1 MYGCDRFFAD
11 DEADS
16 QTEGEEL
23 EKARAIRMQEAKVK
37 PVQYLPTDTETEVR
51 YHFFLNAQLFHNFQ
65 FINLNIRDRNIIY
78 FSIFHSKIYIQIN
91 LFILAVVMVFIDQ
104 FFFFFH
110 FSSHISF
117 VPFTNQIR
125 LCQHN

>member
-1 MYGCDRFFAD
+1 MLNKLECFEIHLIRSIPD

-51 YHFFLNAQLFHNFQ
+51 IKQ
-65 FINLNIRDRNIIY
+65 F
-78 FSIFHSKIYIQIN
+78 SHSPSLSLVRFKKKKDFESKKKRN
-91 LFILAVVMVFIDQ
+91 LFL
-104 FFFFFH
+104 
-110 FSSHISF
+110 
-117 VPFTNQIR
+117 
-125 LCQHN
+125 

>member
-1 MYGCDRFFAD
+1 MLKIRECLGIYLTRSFPD

-51 YHFFLNAQLFHNFQ
+51 IKQFSYTLSLFLVRFK
-65 FINLNIRDRNIIY
+65 
-78 FSIFHSKIYIQIN
+78 S
-91 LFILAVVMVFIDQ
+91 
-104 FFFFFH
+104 
-110 FSSHISF
+110 
-117 VPFTNQIR
+117 
-125 LCQHN
+125 

>member
-1 MYGCDRFFAD
+1 MGVIVFFSD

-51 YHFFLNAQLFHNFQ
+51 NHFFLKAPIFHNFQ
-65 FINLNIRDRNIIY
+65 FLNLNIRDRNIIY
-78 FSIFHSKIYIQIN
+78 FSIFYSKIY
-91 LFILAVVMVFIDQ
+91 VFKLIC
-104 FFFFFH
+104 
-110 FSSHISF
+110 SS
-117 VPFTNQIR
+117 
-125 LCQHN
+125 

>member
-1 MYGCDRFFAD
+1 MKFDCSKNEIHLICSIPD

-51 YHFFLNAQLFHNFQ
+51 
-65 FINLNIRDRNIIY
+65 INQKRL
-78 FSIFHSKIYIQIN
+78 
-91 LFILAVVMVFIDQ
+91 
-104 FFFFFH
+104 
-110 FSSHISF
+110 ISLSF
-117 VPFTNQIR
+117 
-125 LCQHN
+125 